1 MCALVMIVLT
11 KERPVKTGRARK
23 FHDGPT
29 LVLNLFDALCSLWAT
44 PPHLA

>member
-1 MCALVMIVLT
+1 MYALVMVVLT
-11 KERPVKTGRARK
+11 KGRPVKTGRARK